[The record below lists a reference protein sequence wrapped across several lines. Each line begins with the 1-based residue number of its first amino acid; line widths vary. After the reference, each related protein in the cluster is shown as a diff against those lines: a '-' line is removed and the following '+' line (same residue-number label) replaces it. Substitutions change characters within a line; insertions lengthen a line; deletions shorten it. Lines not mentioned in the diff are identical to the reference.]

1 MYNLTKKGLLTS
13 IMIVALSFLGACS
26 TDMKEEVSTNK
37 VKLSLDDNKI
47 YVGFSLDTLAEDR
60 WYKDKDAFE
69 TTVKELGGEVKTLAA
84 NGIDSVQIQQAE
96 LLIAEGVDV
105 LVVVPHNADI
115 ASEIVEKAHRANVK
129 VISYDRLI
137 KNADVDYYISYD
149 NKEVGRL
156 QAKELLKKVSKG
168 NFAYIGGAETDNNA
182 VLFKEGA
189 MEVLQPYIDKE
200 EIQLVFDQ
208 YTDEWQPKKAEVN
221 MAEALS
227 EQKNNIQAVVAA
239 NDGTAGGVINALQKN
254 NLNIPVTGQDA
265 EVAAIKRILA
275 GTQTMT
281 VYKPIQAIA
290 KNAAEI
296 AMKVGSGE
304 KITTSTAVNNG
315 KIDVPSILLDPVV
328 VTAQNIEE
336 TVIKDQFIKKE
347 ELK

>member
-1 MYNLTKKGLLTS
+1 MRNSIKKGLLAS
-13 IMIVALSFLGACS
+13 VIIVVLSFLGACS
-26 TDMKEEVSTNK
+26 ADIKDEDSTNK

-69 TTVKELGGEVKTLAA
+69 TTIKELGGEVKTLAA
-84 NGIDSVQIQQAE
+84 NGIDSVQIKQAE

-105 LVVVPHNADI
+105 LVVVPHNAEVT
-115 ASEIVEKAHRANVK
+115 SEIVEKAHKANVK

-149 NKEVGRL
+149 NKAVGKL
-156 QAKELLKKVSKG
+156 QAAEILKKVDKG

-182 VLFKEGA
+182 VLIKEGA
-189 MEVLQPYIDKE
+189 MEVLKPYIDKGQ
-200 EIQLVFDQ
+200 IKLVFDK
-208 YTDEWQPKKAEVN
+208 YTEEWEPKKAEIS
-221 MAEALS
+221 MEEALK
-227 EQKNNIQAVVAA
+227 EQKNNIQAVIAA
-239 NDGTAGGVINALQKN
+239 NDGTAGGVIHALQKN
-254 NLNIPVTGQDA
+254 NLNVPVTGQDA

-296 AMKVGSGE
+296 AMKAGKAE
-304 KITTSTAVNNG
+304 KIETTTTVNNG

-328 VTAQNIEE
+328 ITKSNIDE

-347 ELK
+347 ELE